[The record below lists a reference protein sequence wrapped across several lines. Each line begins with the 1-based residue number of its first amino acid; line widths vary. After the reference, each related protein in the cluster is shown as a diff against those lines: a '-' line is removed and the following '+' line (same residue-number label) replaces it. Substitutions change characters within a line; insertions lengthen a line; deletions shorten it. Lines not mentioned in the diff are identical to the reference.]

1 MISPKTEWTQWHG
14 QHFNGIADWQG
25 GPGDILLTT
34 GAARKSHG
42 GNIELAVGDREKGI
56 GGNITLTAGASYD
69 RFSSG
74 GAVSIEGGE
83 GAHRAL
89 QDGTAP
95 GGESVGL

>member
-1 MISPKTEWTQWHG
+1 MVNIST
-14 QHFNGIADWQG
+14 GIADWEG
-25 GPGDILLTT
+25 GSGDILLST
-34 GAARKSHG
+34 GRARKSHG
-42 GNIELAVGDREKGI
+42 GNIELTVGDGEKGN
-56 GGNITLTAGASYD
+56 GGNITLTAGASHD

-95 GGESVGL
+95 GGESIGLYLLLSSPSLY